1 MLAYILALAVGF
13 GSIGLY
19 IAAFFFPEVHR
30 KSDLIW
36 SGVGMFY
43 ALVLWVCAGRI
54 TGGVLLG
61 QIASVALLGWFAW
74 QTLLMRREM
83 VPAAQQTPIPSKE
96 QLQETFSNF
105 APPGG
110 FSGLQEQATN
120 LFTTVKD
127 KVQGIVAAVNLPKAE
142 PKPVQTQQPA
152 TSKTSE
158 TSVAPAPAST
168 PISVDDEPTLI
179 EVVPLGA
186 EFVPSPS
193 QPGGPDMPGASGKEA
208 SIEEIA
214 PEVVLAPPAEPLGA
228 GDPLERL
235 NPPPVTLGT
244 EAIPVDL
251 SGVVPTS
258 PAQAESS
265 EDAEVPELVKPHP
278 PDPELVEAAI
288 EDAEA
293 KSVPSLP
300 PETVDEIGES
310 SGSKTDGTS
319 K

>member
-13 GSIGLY
+13 GSVGLY

-61 QIASVALLGWFAW
+61 QIAGVALLGWFAW

-96 QLQETFSNF
+96 KLQETFSNF

-127 KVQGIVAAVNLPKAE
+127 KVQGIVAKVNLPKAE

-152 TSKTSE
+152 TSKIE
-158 TSVAPAPAST
+158 TLEVSVAPAPAST
-168 PISVDDEPTLI
+168 PIAADDEPTLI
-179 EVVPLGA
+179 EVVPLGGEA
-186 EFVPSPS
+186 VPPPS

-208 SIEEIA
+208 NIEEIA
-214 PEVVLAPPAEPLGA
+214 PEVVLAPPAEPLGS
-228 GDPLERL
+228 GDPLDRL
-235 NPPPVTLGT
+235 NPPPVIGT
-244 EAIPVDL
+244 EAVAVGL
-251 SGVVPTS
+251 SEVAVTP
-258 PAQAESS
+258 PAQVESS
-265 EDAEVPELVKPHP
+265 EDVEVPELVRPHP

-293 KSVPSLP
+293 KAVPSLP
-300 PETVDEIGES
+300 PESVDEVSES
-310 SGSKTDGTS
+310 SGSKTDEI
-319 K
+319 

>member
-13 GSIGLY
+13 GSVGLY

-74 QTLLMRREM
+74 QTLIMRREM

-96 QLQETFSNF
+96 KLQETFSNF

-127 KVQGIVAAVNLPKAE
+127 KIQSTLAAVNLPKSE
-142 PKPVQTQQPA
+142 PKPVQTQQPVA
-152 TSKTSE
+152 SQTSE
-158 TSVAPAPAST
+158 TSVAPPPPST
-168 PISVDDEPTLI
+168 SIAVDDEPTLI

-186 EFVPSPS
+186 EFISPPS

-214 PEVVLAPPAEPLGA
+214 PEVVLAPPAEPPGS
-228 GDPLERL
+228 GDPLDRL
-235 NPPPVTLGT
+235 NPPPATFATDAV
-244 EAIPVDL
+244 PMDL
-251 SGVVPTS
+251 SGTALTP
-258 PAQAESS
+258 PAQVESS
-265 EDAEVPELVKPHP
+265 EDVEVPELVRPHP
-278 PDPELVEAAI
+278 PDPELVEAAV

-293 KSVPSLP
+293 KAVPSLP
-300 PETVDEIGES
+300 PESVDEVSES
-310 SGSKTDGTS
+310 LGSKTDEI
-319 K
+319 

>member
-13 GSIGLY
+13 GSVGLY

-96 QLQETFSNF
+96 KLQETFSNF

-142 PKPVQTQQPA
+142 PKPLQTQQPVA
-152 TSKTSE
+152 SKTS
-158 TSVAPAPAST
+158 VASAPPST
-168 PISVDDEPTLI
+168 PIAVNDEPTLI

-186 EFVPSPS
+186 EFVPPPS

-208 SIEEIA
+208 NIEEIA
-214 PEVVLAPPAEPLGA
+214 PEVVLAPPAEPLGS
-228 GDPLERL
+228 GDPLDRL
-235 NPPPVTLGT
+235 NPPPATFATDAVS
-244 EAIPVDL
+244 VDL
-251 SGVVPTS
+251 SGTALTP

-265 EDAEVPELVKPHP
+265 EDVAVPLVRPHP

-300 PETVDEIGES
+300 PESVDDISES
-310 SGSKTDGTS
+310 TGSKTDGTL
-319 K
+319 

>member
-13 GSIGLY
+13 GSVGLY

-83 VPAAQQTPIPSKE
+83 VPVAQQTPIPSKE
-96 QLQETFSNF
+96 KLQETFSNF

-110 FSGLQEQATN
+110 FSGLQEQANN

-127 KVQGIVAAVNLPKAE
+127 KVQSTLAAVKLPKAE
-142 PKPVQTQQPA
+142 PKPAQTQQPVA
-152 TSKTSE
+152 PKTSE
-158 TSVAPAPAST
+158 RIVVST
-168 PISVDDEPTLI
+168 PPSASIAADDEPTLI

-186 EFVPSPS
+186 EFEPPSS

-228 GDPLERL
+228 DDFLEEE
-235 NPPPVTLGT
+235 NSPVV
-244 EAIPVDL
+244 PVDL

-265 EDAEVPELVKPHP
+265 EDVEVPELVRPNP
-278 PDPELVEAAI
+278 PEPELVEAAI

-300 PETVDEIGES
+300 PESLDEFG
-310 SGSKTDGTS
+310 D
-319 K
+319 